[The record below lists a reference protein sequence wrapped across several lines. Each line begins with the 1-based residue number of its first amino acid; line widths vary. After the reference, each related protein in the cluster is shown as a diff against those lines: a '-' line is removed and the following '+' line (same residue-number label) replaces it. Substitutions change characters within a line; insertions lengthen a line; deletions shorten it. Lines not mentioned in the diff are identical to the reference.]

1 MDKQARYDIDHPD
14 AEEMR
19 QLAEDHRRRMRFK
32 AHYKKWKWWYD
43 VKESI
48 GERFMVLWT
57 VGVVYGT
64 LRFIFAIVLACAVL
78 TTGYYLLHNPK
89 HYRELPTV
97 EDIMKLPND
106 EVPPPQVQKKDVNL
120 KM

>member
-1 MDKQARYDIDHPD
+1 MDKQARYDLDRPD
-14 AEEMR
+14 DEEMR

-64 LRFIFAIVLACAVL
+64 LRFMFAIILVFAVL
-78 TTGYYLLHNPK
+78 FNGYHLLHNPK
-89 HYRELPTV
+89 NYRELPTQ
-97 EDIMKLPND
+97 EEIMKLPDN
-106 EVPPPQVQKKDVNL
+106 EKPPPLPQKNKPINQ
-120 KM
+120 